1 MIETFL
7 VRRLTTGS
15 EELSSQG
22 IATQDTLL
30 PPPGES
36 VFDGVIQ
43 DDGVW
48 GVLGGCQYLS
58 ESSARAS
65 DVPRV
70 CPRQ

>member
-1 MIETFL
+1 MIETL
-7 VRRLTTGS
+7 LSRRMTVGS
-15 EELSSQG
+15 DALASQE
-22 IATQDTLL
+22 ISAQDTVL